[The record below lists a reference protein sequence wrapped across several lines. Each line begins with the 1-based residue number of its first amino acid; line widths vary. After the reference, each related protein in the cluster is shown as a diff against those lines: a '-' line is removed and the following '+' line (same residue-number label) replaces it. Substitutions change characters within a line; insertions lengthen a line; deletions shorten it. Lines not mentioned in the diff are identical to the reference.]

1 MAWKIDPSHSQVTFS
16 VRHMMISNVRGRFES
31 FDGTVDF
38 NEEDPTKSSVNINI
52 NAATINT
59 RDPMRDNH
67 LRSADFF
74 DVEKYP
80 TINFVSQKIEK
91 VDDHHAKIHGIL
103 TIKEIG
109 REVVL
114 DTEYAGQSTM
124 WGKTNAGFE
133 ATTKINRKDWELN
146 WNKTLETGGWLVGD
160 EIKIDIELELV
171 KVLETVSAT
180 QSA

>member
-1 MAWKIDPSHSQVTFS
+1 MSWKIDPSHSQVTFT

-38 NEEDPTKSSVNINI
+38 NEEDPAKSGVEVKI

-80 TINFVSQKIEK
+80 TITFVSQKIEK
-91 VDDHHAKIHGIL
+91 VDDYHGLIHGAL
-103 TIKEIG
+103 TVKDIT

-114 DTEYAGQSTM
+114 NTEYAGQSTI

-133 ATTKINRKDWELN
+133 ATARINRKDWGLG
-146 WNKTLETGGWLVGD
+146 WNKGLESGGVLVGD
-160 EIKIDIELELV
+160 EIKIEIALELI
-171 KVLETVSAT
+171 KVAETETAT
-180 QSA
+180 QTA